1 MTPAIMLDKVRKTY
15 AGGVYAVHEVS
26 LQVAEGTLL
35 ALLGPSGCGKTT
47 TLRLIAGLERPDAG
61 TVWISGRQV
70 AGAGRWVEPEQ
81 RRVGLVF
88 QDGALFP
95 HLTIAENI
103 TFAFNRQQRAKHSV
117 RLGEL
122 LALVGLEGLEH
133 RYPHQLS
140 GGQQQRVALARALAL
155 QPTVVLLDEP
165 FANLD
170 VTMRIKLREEVV
182 RILRATAT
190 TGVLVT
196 HDQQEALSL
205 ADQVALML
213 DGRIAQQGTPA
224 ALYTAPAS
232 RAVAEFIGETNWIA
246 GVANGRMAE
255 TRLGVLSL
263 VEPMHGCCELMIR
276 PEQIRLCADPSSA
289 WIIHQVRYF
298 GHDQLVSVMSDENLT
313 LQARIFAHHPVAP
326 GERIALEVVGAVRAF
341 PCDSAVRAF
350 PS

>member
-1 MTPAIMLDKVRKTY
+1 MTSAITLDKVRKTY
-15 AGGVYAVHEVS
+15 AGGVCAVDEVS
-26 LQVAEGTLL
+26 LQVTEGTLL

-47 TLRLIAGLERPDAG
+47 TLRLIAGLEQPDTG
-61 TVWISGRQV
+61 TVWISGREV

-95 HLTIAENI
+95 HLTVADNI
-103 TFAFNRQQRAKHSV
+103 TFAFKRRQRAEPSG

-170 VTMRIKLREEVV
+170 VTLRIKLREEVV

-213 DGRIAQQGTPA
+213 DGRIAQQGAPA
-224 ALYTAPAS
+224 AIYTAPAS
-232 RAVAEFIGETNWIA
+232 RAVAEFIGETNWIT
-246 GVANGRMAE
+246 GVANGRMVE
-255 TRLGVLSL
+255 TRLGGLSL
-263 VEPMHGCCELMIR
+263 LEPMHGCCELLIR
-276 PEQIRLCADPSSA
+276 PEQLRVSADPSSA
-289 WIIHQVRYF
+289 WVIQQVRYF
-298 GHDQLVSVMSDENLT
+298 GHDQLVTVTPDGNLT
-313 LQARIFAHHPVAP
+313 LRARMFAHQLVAP
-326 GERIALEVVGAVRAF
+326 GERVALEVAGAVRAF
-341 PCDSAVRAF
+341 PCASEEKR
-350 PS
+350 